1 MMDWIATSWSA
12 VGMVL
17 LGGLGMYATVVLLTR
32 IFGLRSFSKMSGF
45 DFAVTVATGSILA
58 AIFIAKDPPL
68 LQGMAAMIILFAM
81 QAAVAELRKR
91 FSFVQMIVDNQPRLI
106 MWGGEIDEK
115 QMLKAKI
122 TRADLIAKLREAN
135 VTRFEQ
141 IHAVVAETT
150 GDISVLHGPP
160 EEMLELRLLDGVI
173 GAERLT
179 NVTSN

>member
-1 MMDWIATSWSA
+1 MMDWITTSWSA

-17 LGGLGMYATVVLLTR
+17 LGGLGMYATIVMLTR

-91 FSFVQMIVDNQPRLI
+91 FSFVQIIVDNRPRLI

-150 GDISVLHGPP
+150 GDISVLHGPT

>member
-1 MMDWIATSWSA
+1 MMDWITTSWL
-12 VGMVL
+12 L
-17 LGGLGMYATVVLLTR
+17 LGGLGMYATIILLTR

-68 LQGMAAMIILFAM
+68 LQGVAAMIVLFAM
-81 QAAVAELRKR
+81 QATVAELRKR
-91 FSFVQMIVDNQPRLI
+91 FSFIETIVDNRPRLI
-106 MWGGEIDEK
+106 MWGGEIDEH

-122 TRADLIAKLREAN
+122 TRADLMAKLREAN

-141 IHAVVAETT
+141 IHAVIAETT

-160 EEMLELRLLDGVI
+160 DEALDTGLLDGVI
-173 GAERLT
+173 GAKRFQ
-179 NVTSN
+179 VVMGD

>member
-1 MMDWIATSWSA
+1 MMDWITTSWSA

-68 LQGMAAMIILFAM
+68 LQGMAAMVVLFAM

-91 FSFVQMIVDNQPRLI
+91 FSFVQKIVDNRPRLI
-106 MWGGEIDEK
+106 MWGDEIDEK

-122 TRADLIAKLREAN
+122 TRADLSAKLREAN

>member
-179 NVTSN
+179 NETSN